1 MSALAKYLLK
11 FGKKVG
17 GSDAVS
23 SEFTDELIEK
33 GVKIDF
39 GDENNIDDYEAVIYT
54 DAVSESDIH
63 MIRAKELNKTVIS
76 RGQFLYEISRC
87 FKKVIAV
94 SGCHGKTT
102 CSAMLSHICRSG

>member
-39 GDENNIDDYEAVIYT
+39 GDETI
-54 DAVSESDIH
+54 
-63 MIRAKELNKTVIS
+63 
-76 RGQFLYEISRC
+76 
-87 FKKVIAV
+87 
-94 SGCHGKTT
+94 
-102 CSAMLSHICRSG
+102 